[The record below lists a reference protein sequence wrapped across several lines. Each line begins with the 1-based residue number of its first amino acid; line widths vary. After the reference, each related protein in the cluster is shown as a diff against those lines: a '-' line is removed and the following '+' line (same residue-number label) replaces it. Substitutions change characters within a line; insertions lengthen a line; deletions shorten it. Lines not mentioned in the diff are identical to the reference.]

1 MADHSSTALLDHLGR
16 LSRSRAEA
24 ALAPLG
30 MRARHLVA
38 LTLLREHGPGTQQA
52 LAASLS
58 IDRTNLVGLLNELE
72 AAGHVARRRSA
83 EDRRRHIVELT
94 PAGEQILCDAE
105 QRVRAAEEELLQ
117 RLSADERATLYALL
131 ARATT
136 GHVVDCLAEAGLR
149 DGVPTVAGSAP
160 SD

>member
-1 MADHSSTALLDHLGR
+1 MADHSSTALLDPLGR

-30 MRARHLVA
+30 MRSRHLVA

-72 AAGHVARRRSA
+72 AGGHVTRHRSP
-83 EDRRRHIVELT
+83 EDRRRHIVALT
-94 PAGEQILCDAE
+94 PAGEQVLQDAE
-105 QRVRAAEEELLQ
+105 QRVADAEEELLQ
-117 RLSADERATLYALL
+117 RLSAEERETLYALL
-131 ARATT
+131 ARATN
-136 GHVVDCLAEAGLR
+136 GHAIDCVGEAGLR
-149 DGVPTVAGSAP
+149 DPQPQLDAAP
-160 SD
+160 